1 MVYYSRNAINDLD
14 KLFESLL
21 LWPKHNLSY
30 NHVITYHNDLKK
42 ICDSL
47 DTLKFHFET
56 RFKLHKQYGKKVF
69 TYKRN
74 KNTCWYIIYDIDT
87 TTNTIYIQHITSNHI
102 TLSD

>member
-1 MVYYSRNAINDLD
+1 MVLFSHLAENDLSNIFIGLTYWKKHCLELKHVEKYVNDIVDVCERID
-14 KLFESLL
+14 K
-21 LWPKHNLSY
+21 
-30 NHVITYHNDLKK
+30 IT
-42 ICDSL
+42 
-47 DTLKFHFET
+47 FHTDVQYEI
-56 RFKLHKQYGKKVF
+56 HKQYGKKVF